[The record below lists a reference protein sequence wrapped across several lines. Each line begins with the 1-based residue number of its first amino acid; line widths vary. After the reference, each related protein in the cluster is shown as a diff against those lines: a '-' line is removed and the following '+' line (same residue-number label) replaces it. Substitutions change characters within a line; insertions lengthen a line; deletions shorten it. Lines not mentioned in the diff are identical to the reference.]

1 MESKVK
7 NEVLEKDATEK
18 DPEIL
23 LKGRRREYSVLDF
36 INGSF
41 LTNSGVVKQ
50 IPFVLFMVLIALVY
64 ISNTYYAEKTMRRT
78 NKITNEIKELR
89 SEFITSKS
97 DLMFNSKQSEVART
111 AELMNTGL
119 KESRVAP
126 KKIIIE

>member
-1 MESKVK
+1 MK